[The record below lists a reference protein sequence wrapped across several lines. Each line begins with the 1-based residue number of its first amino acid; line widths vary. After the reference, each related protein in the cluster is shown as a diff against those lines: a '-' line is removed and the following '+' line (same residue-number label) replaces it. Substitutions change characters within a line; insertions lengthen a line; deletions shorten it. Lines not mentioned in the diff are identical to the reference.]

1 MEYGRHNSFRR
12 MDEVNYTYDGKFEG
26 NILVVGRTGCGKATF
41 AQNLKKSKLFENIR
55 EVYSAVEF

>member
-26 NILVVGRTGCGKATF
+26 KILVVGITGCGKAAF
-41 AQNLKKSKLFENIR
+41 AQNLKKNKLFEN
-55 EVYSAVEF
+55 